1 MVNVVARHK
10 ERAFPRYK
18 IPLRGMIDGRAVSIA
33 DWSVAG
39 LGLAD
44 VTFDLA
50 PGSPVVV
57 NISVTANGHMV
68 EFPLN
73 AEVVW
78 TDPASR
84 RAGVRLLDGAEGI
97 APLVE
102 LSDAFLAGR
111 LTVGPTGLTILDRKM
126 TEKGIRDMAV
136 VDAGAP
142 VRTGQNLAG
151 RIIGLITFAVVGAA
165 AFLFLANIVYERLF
179 TFDALSANIAADTIS
194 VVIPVDGTVH
204 FVDLPQGAS
213 SGAKIAE
220 VKGAT
225 QADIVSPCD
234 CHVLM
239 HSQQDGTFARAGQAI
254 MTLVRKDAQPHVAV
268 RVPFRRLAAISDGAR
283 ISLTY
288 LDGTTVND
296 AKLLSIPK
304 ITEET
309 AAQLIVNV
317 DAGRKLD
324 ASLAGQPVYAKFDT
338 APWN

>member
-1 MVNVVARHK
+1 MNVVARHK

-18 IPLRGMIDGRAVSIA
+18 IPLHGAISDRAVSIT
-33 DWSVAG
+33 DWSIGG

-44 VTFDLA
+44 LTFDLS
-50 PGSPVVV
+50 PGLVLVV
-57 NISVTANGHMV
+57 NISVMTNGTMV

-78 TDPASR
+78 ADAASG
-84 RAGVRLLDGAEGI
+84 RAGVRLLDGPDKI
-97 APLVE
+97 APLEE

-111 LTVGPTGLTILDRKM
+111 LTVGATGLTILDRQM
-126 TEKGIRDMAV
+126 TKEGSTDMAV
-136 VDAGAP
+136 IDAGKPA
-142 VRTGQNLAG
+142 RTGQNLAG
-151 RIIGLITFAVVGAA
+151 RIIGLVTFVIVGAA

-179 TFDALSANIAADTIS
+179 TFDALSANVAADTIS

-204 FVDLPQGAS
+204 FADVPQGVGI
-213 SGAKIAE
+213 GAKLAE
-220 VKGAT
+220 IKGAT
-225 QADIVSPCD
+225 PAEIVSPCD
-234 CHVLM
+234 CHVLIRA
-239 HSQQDGTFARAGQAI
+239 QQDGTFARAGQMI
-254 MTLVRKDAQPHVAV
+254 MTLVKKDAQPYVAV
-268 RVPFRRLAAISDGAR
+268 RVPFRRLNAISEGAR

-288 LDGTTVND
+288 LDGTTVAD

-317 DAGRKLD
+317 DAGRPLD
-324 ASLAGQPVYAKFDT
+324 ASAAGQPVYAKFDT